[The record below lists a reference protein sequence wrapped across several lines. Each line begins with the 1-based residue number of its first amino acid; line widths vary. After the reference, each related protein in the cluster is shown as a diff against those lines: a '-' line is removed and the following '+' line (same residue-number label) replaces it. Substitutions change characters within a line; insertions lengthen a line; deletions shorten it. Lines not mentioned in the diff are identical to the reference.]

1 MKIFAPKDEQN
12 DYFINAGNLLSIPPY
27 IIEKDFWVCWTLD
40 HLFSGP
46 FADVLTFKGGTSLS
60 KGYKIIERF
69 SEDIDLTID
78 KAALTL
84 DPEKS
89 LETPDLSQ
97 NQRKKRNKAFD
108 NSVADF
114 LSNEFV
120 PWFEQLLKNEIP
132 PSGAEET
139 DFSLEIDPADT
150 LNLFFHYP
158 KVMDYPEYIK
168 PFVRLELGARGDK
181 SPQIIKEI
189 KSYVE
194 EALPEIFQDE
204 QPISLSILAIERT
217 FWEKATILHSV
228 ACRPGDKPVR
238 ERFSR
243 HYYDT
248 YQLAQDENLVQ
259 SVLKDTDLLEAV
271 VHNKRT
277 YFFESWDWYETAKP
291 GSFRLVPA
299 PERQADLKEDY
310 QAMQSMLFS
319 ESLEFEEII
328 AFLQTLEDRINK
340 MT

>member
-1 MKIFAPKDEQN
+1 MKIFTPEQRKK
-12 DYFINAGNLLSIPPY
+12 YFEEAESLILMPPH
-27 IIEKDFWVCWTLD
+27 ITEKDFWVCWTLN

-46 FADVLTFKGGTSLS
+46 YADVLTFKGGTSLS
-60 KGYKIIERF
+60 KGYNVIDRF

-84 DPEKS
+84 DSEKS

-132 PSGAEET
+132 PSGVGET
-139 DFSLEIDPADT
+139 DFSLEIDPADP

-168 PFVRLELGARGDK
+168 PVVRLELGARGDK
-181 SPQIIKEI
+181 SPQSIKQI
-189 KSYVE
+189 QPYLA
-194 EALPEIFQDE
+194 EALPDLFKDDT
-204 QPISLSILAIERT
+204 PVSLSVLAIERT

-248 YQLAQDENLVQ
+248 YQLAQDKDLIQ

-271 VHNKRT
+271 VRNKRT

-291 GSFRLVPA
+291 GSFKLVPA
-299 PERQADLKEDY
+299 PDRQADLKEDY

-319 ESLEFEEII
+319 ESPEFEEII
-328 AFLQTLEDRINK
+328 DFLQTLEDRINK